1 MRSNSISNFL
11 TVSNGFAGFRF
22 RQSLYLSI
30 MPFLVVCCSIAVP
43 LSAQQPANT
52 TLAAKPNRLVETI
65 DVPVVESGN
74 TAIRVLHEDMEVFTR
89 RLDSAESPDQKLAAW
104 IDLCGLYLVI
114 VADTRYQRA
123 ETLQGYRGRIA
134 NRLQKCCKELTRDN
148 KDQGKTESW
157 NTTGQEKPASD
168 QQSSFVYSPEFTSAI
183 VDPHWDL
190 MSHHAGA
197 GGVVSYHASG
207 LHGSSGHFLRGAN
220 AGEPFDNG
228 PELVSLIEAILHPD
242 FWNTAGGAGTLH
254 YYRPLRILVV
264 RATTTVHEDLADFLQ
279 RLR

>member
-1 MRSNSISNFL
+1 MRSNSISYFL
-11 TVSNGFAGFRF
+11 TVVNGVTGFGGRHGIC
-22 RQSLYLSI
+22 SSILSAI
-30 MPFLVVCCSIAVP
+30 VVCYSFPAA

-52 TLAAKPNRLVETI
+52 TLATKPNRIVETI
-65 DVPVVESGN
+65 EMPGVETDN

-89 RLDSAESPDQKLAAW
+89 RLDSAESPEQKLAAW
-104 IDLCGLYLVI
+104 VDLCGLYLVI

-134 NRLQKCCKELTRDN
+134 NRLQKCCKELKRDAE
-148 KDQGKTESW
+148 DQQKTESW
-157 NTTGQEKPASD
+157 STTDRETRQSEQE
-168 QQSSFVYSPEFTSAI
+168 SSFVYSPEFTSAI

-190 MSHHAGA
+190 ISHHAGA

-207 LHGSSGHFLRGAN
+207 LHGSSGHFLNGAN

>member
-1 MRSNSISNFL
+1 MRSYSKSSCL
-11 TVSNGFAGFRF
+11 RVSCGGSGFRF
-22 RQSLYLSI
+22 RQRPVLSI
-30 MPFLVVCCSIAVP
+30 MAFLVICANAVP
-43 LSAQQPANT
+43 LAAQQPANT
-52 TLAAKPNRLVETI
+52 TLAAKPKRVVETI
-65 DVPVVESGN
+65 ELPAVETGD
-74 TAIRVLHEDMEVFTR
+74 TAIRVLREDMEVFTR

-134 NRLQKCCKELTRDN
+134 NRLQKCCKELARDSQE
-148 KDQGKTESW
+148 QGKTESW
-157 NTTGQEKPASD
+157 NTTTQDLSASD
-168 QQSSFVYSPEFTSAI
+168 QQTSFVYSPEFTSAI